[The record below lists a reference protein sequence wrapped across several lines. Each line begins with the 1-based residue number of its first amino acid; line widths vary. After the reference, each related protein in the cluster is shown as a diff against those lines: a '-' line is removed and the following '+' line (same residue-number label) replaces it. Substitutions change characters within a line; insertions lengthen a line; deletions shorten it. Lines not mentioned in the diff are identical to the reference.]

1 MGDRVISKTQV
12 YFWLAVILLLCG
24 IISWVPY
31 LIFDIQKPYGMFTF
45 FLNSIGL
52 VFGSLSNNK
61 LVAWGNLLMIFSVI
75 PVVIFVYLT
84 KGYIPM

>member
-1 MGDRVISKTQV
+1 MGDRVIFKTRI
-12 YFWLAVILLLCG
+12 YFWVAVIFLLCG
-24 IISWVPY
+24 IVSWVPY
-31 LIFDIQKPYGMFTF
+31 LIFDIQEPYGMLTF
-45 FLNSIGL
+45 IFNSSGL